1 MKRLKEIIDKN
12 LQGDPVIWA
21 VVFAL
26 SLVSILVVYSSI
38 GTLAYR
44 KSDSP
49 EWVLFKHT
57 AMVCLGLFAMWFAH
71 RIDYRYYSKL
81 SRLGLWISV
90 PLLLYTFK
98 YGTSLNE
105 ASRWLTI
112 MGTSFQPSDFASLA
126 LIINLASMLSKKQ
139 QNIED
144 IKDALIPM
152 LIWCGIICGL
162 IALSNFSTAV
172 LLFAT
177 CMLVMFI
184 GRVPI
189 KYLAMLVLIGLL
201 AGAAAAQF
209 GERWGTV
216 KSRVMSF
223 VDGKE
228 LPFQAKHAMIAVASG
243 GVAGKGPGNSD
254 QRNILPHPYS
264 DFIYAIVIE
273 EYGMIGGVV
282 VLILYLILLHRGM
295 KAAYNSERAFGGLL
309 SAGLSFDLV
318 CQAMVN
324 MGVVVGLGPI
334 TGQPLPLISMGG
346 TALVFAGISV
356 GIILSVSRG
365 EKDEEWNEVSKE
377 LDNGEEPVKRREA
390 KAKTENSEAE
400 DDVDGREVLKEKLA
414 TRKKSLETLANTP
427 KEEVEGKRKG
437 NSKIKNEDEVLFES
451 D

>member
-1 MKRLKEIIDKN
+1 MKTFKEWIDKN
-12 LQGDPVIWA
+12 LQGDRVIWA

-26 SLVSILVVYSSI
+26 SLISILVVYSSI

-44 KSDSP
+44 RTSSP
-49 EWVLFKHT
+49 EFVLLKHT
-57 AMVCLGLFAMWFAH
+57 AMVFLGLGAMWVAH

-98 YGTSLNE
+98 FGTSLND
-105 ASRWLTI
+105 AARWITLPLI
-112 MGTSFQPSDFASLA
+112 NTSFQPSDFASLA

-144 IKDALIPM
+144 IKEALIPM
-152 LIWCGIICGL
+152 LIWCGVICGL

-184 GRVPI
+184 GRVPV

-201 AGAAAAQF
+201 AGSAAAQF

-223 VDGKE
+223 IDGKD

-243 GVAGKGPGNSD
+243 GVTGKGPGNSD

-346 TALVFAGISV
+346 TALVFTGISV

-365 EKDEEWNEVSKE
+365 EKDEVWEQKE
-377 LDNGEEPVKRREA
+377 H
-390 KAKTENSEAE
+390 EAE
-400 DDVDGREVLKEKLA
+400 SEH
-414 TRKKSLETLANTP
+414 
-427 KEEVEGKRKG
+427 G
-437 NSKIKNEDEVLFES
+437 NIEMKAA
-451 D
+451 